1 MTNVSKVACII
12 IYLIKKNLN
21 KLFVIIPPKNTII
34 ITKTIITI
42 QCIYTSGESI
52 K

>member
-21 KLFVIIPPKNTII
+21 KLFVIIPPKNKNNNNNTVHIH
-34 ITKTIITI
+34 
-42 QCIYTSGESI
+42 
-52 K
+52 